1 MAGALPAF
9 TVARILLAGWGDIP
23 ALQGGIPPIV
33 DQAEFAPIV
42 AAVLAADWDPDS
54 LGGELKRWM
63 LGRTGSLTH
72 ETCED
77 LLPGTDAGSSHRSIH
92 MILSGSAACELP
104 QHTAQ
109 RSVRVNKLMTWVRGA
124 VRAAARSWCVG

>member
-1 MAGALPAF
+1 MAGALRAHAVVR
-9 TVARILLAGWGDIP
+9 TLLAGWGDIP
-23 ALQGGIPPIV
+23 GLQDGIPAIGNQAAFALIV
-33 DQAEFAPIV
+33 V
-42 AAVLAADWDPDS
+42 AVLAADWAPDS